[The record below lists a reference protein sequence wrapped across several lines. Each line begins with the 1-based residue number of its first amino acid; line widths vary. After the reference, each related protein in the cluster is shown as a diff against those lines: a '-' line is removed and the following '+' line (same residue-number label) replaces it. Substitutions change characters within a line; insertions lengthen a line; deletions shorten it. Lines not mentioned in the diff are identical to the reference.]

1 MGNAYVGQKP
11 LEYLLCTMTLKRGW
25 LMVLKVL
32 TPKGVDPFAGSDLRL
47 ILQRQRLILCTHVD
61 CRAAFLEFKEL
72 LRHVRTVHAC
82 RLVCKEFIHAMSLA
96 ATEVLPQEAGWRLT

>member
-1 MGNAYVGQKP
+1 MFRFLGMGNAYVGQKP

-61 CRAAFLEFKEL
+61 CRAAFLEFK
-72 LRHVRTVHAC
+72 
-82 RLVCKEFIHAMSLA
+82 
-96 ATEVLPQEAGWRLT
+96 